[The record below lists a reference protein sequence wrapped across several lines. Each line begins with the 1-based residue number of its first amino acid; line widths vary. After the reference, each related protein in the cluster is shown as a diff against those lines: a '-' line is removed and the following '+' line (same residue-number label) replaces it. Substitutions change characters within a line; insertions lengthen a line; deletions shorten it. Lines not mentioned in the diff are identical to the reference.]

1 MRNLKLTLAY
11 DGTDFSGFA
20 AQSGGGVGAIEQAM
34 DAEIAR
40 LLKDGATE
48 DEVTRA
54 KVALQAEAVKARDSL
69 SGPARLVGAALA
81 TGSTIADI
89 EAWPD
94 RIAAVT
100 VADVDAAAKAVF
112 DINYS
117 VTAILLPKAG
127 G

>member
-1 MRNLKLTLAY
+1 V
-11 DGTDFSGFA
+11 S
-20 AQSGGGVGAIEQAM
+20 
-34 DAEIAR
+34 
-40 LLKDGATE
+40 
-48 DEVTRA
+48 
-54 KVALQAEAVKARDSL
+54 LQAEAVKARDSL

-100 VADVDAAAKAVF
+100 VADVNAAAKAVF

-117 VTAILLPKAG
+117 VTAVLLPKAG